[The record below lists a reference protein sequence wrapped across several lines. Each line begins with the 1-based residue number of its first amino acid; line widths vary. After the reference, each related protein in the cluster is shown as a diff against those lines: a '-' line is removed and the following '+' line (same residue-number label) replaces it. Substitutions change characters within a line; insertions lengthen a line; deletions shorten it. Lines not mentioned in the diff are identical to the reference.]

1 MEKARIVAQPYM
13 IRHLAL
19 RILMAVERPWSP
31 VFYVCIIFLIAIQKN
46 VSVQSIF
53 NFIKIPFSFVLR
65 CQRSNAALTNRI
77 PQTAAEARKDK
88 DMNKDKLTGVEKS
101 IHAAVETFQKNLCR
115 EMAKRLDEG
124 KLILDMETEVSFT
137 TANVDEFIEEQI
149 QELCGTLKPMEETL
163 GADTAQ
169 KSSG

>member
-46 VSVQSIF
+46 VSDIF

-77 PQTAAEARKDK
+77 PQTGR
-88 DMNKDKLTGVEKS
+88 GG
-101 IHAAVETFQKNLCR
+101 QK
-115 EMAKRLDEG
+115 G
-124 KLILDMETEVSFT
+124 
-137 TANVDEFIEEQI
+137 
-149 QELCGTLKPMEETL
+149 
-163 GADTAQ
+163 
-169 KSSG
+169 